1 MLVQERLQRCMAHC
15 QDKAADVMR
24 DDASQQARAQ
34 GVLETC
40 VAECARHS
48 AADVPKLSA
57 RMLKAHKP

>member
-1 MLVQERLQRCMAHC
+1 MAHC
-15 QDKAADVMR
+15 QDKAADVVR